1 MRSFPC
7 FLLLFFV
14 LDAHATP
21 PSDIDEIE
29 RVEREMGVY
38 LVQSPRRHTSEKVT
52 ISRGRAVVDIWHPV
66 HLMSDEE
73 IKTRAVQWLIFGRT
87 QYASGASGIF
97 EGNPAIRSV
106 TLRFHEVIRPGGNT
120 RRQRGRERIKRY
132 LAIRISRTDLE
143 NIDLAPIKECGARG
157 DCSSAFRTMFTR
169 VSFDGRYTRKRRR
182 EA

>member
-1 MRSFPC
+1 MRAFFS

-14 LDAHATP
+14 VDAHAMS
-21 PSDIDEIE
+21 PSENDEIQ
-29 RVEREMGVY
+29 RIEREMGVY
-38 LVQSPRRHTSEKVT
+38 LVQSPRRHPSEKVT

-87 QYASGASGIF
+87 QYASGASGVF
-97 EGNPAIRSV
+97 KGNPAIRSV

-120 RRQRGRERIKRY
+120 RRQKGRERIKRY

-143 NIDLAPIKECGARG
+143 TIDLAPIKECGDRG
-157 DCSSAFRTMFTR
+157 DCTSEFRTMFTR